1 MILDKELYNNLADNH
16 LNSNN
21 KTYNELDH
29 NPLKLT
35 ITKVNSCLTELNRT
49 GDISNRLFSQLL
61 SKDDSKLGKFRILI
75 KLHKVKLGVRPI
87 INSINHPTSKLS
99 HFIDLFLQPYVK
111 ESNSYIKDSQ
121 NLIQDCND
129 LRLDNTTNLFSCDFE
144 SLYTNINSNQAIEQI
159 CIFFQ
164 TKLNNQFD
172 FSIKGLYEI
181 LKLILFNNIFSF
193 NNKFFIQ
200 LNGLAMGTKCGPTIA
215 NIFIAILETKWL
227 YLHKPLVYKRFI
239 DDIFVITYKSNI
251 ESLEKNFGNL
261 KLNLINDKEVQ
272 FLDLIISID
281 EYSNKLK
288 FKLYTKSTNTFQ
300 YLFYNS
306 NHPNHIFSNI
316 PKSLFIRIRRICSD
330 YTDYLYYS
338 RRLIVQ
344 LLKRGY
350 KFENLLK
357 ISLEIGNID
366 RNKLIPYK
374 DKGQL
379 S

>member
-1 MILDKELYNNLADNH
+1 MKKSSNISFDKLKNIPLQHETLKLRYDIFKLLGESNKFSLKRNISYKQIESIKTFFKLKPFKLCNTDKNVGWVILDKELYNNLADNH

-181 LKLILFNNIFSF
+181 LKLILSIT
-193 NNKFFIQ
+193 FF
-200 LNGLAMGTKCGPTIA
+200 
-215 NIFIAILETKWL
+215 
-227 YLHKPLVYKRFI
+227 PL
-239 DDIFVITYKSNI
+239 IT
-251 ESLEKNFGNL
+251 NFL
-261 KLNLINDKEVQ
+261 
-272 FLDLIISID
+272 
-281 EYSNKLK
+281 
-288 FKLYTKSTNTFQ
+288 
-300 YLFYNS
+300 YNS
-306 NHPNHIFSNI
+306 MVWQWVPN
-316 PKSLFIRIRRICSD
+316 
-330 YTDYLYYS
+330 
-338 RRLIVQ
+338 V
-344 LLKRGY
+344 
-350 KFENLLK
+350 
-357 ISLEIGNID
+357 
-366 RNKLIPYK
+366 
-374 DKGQL
+374 GQL
-379 S
+379 